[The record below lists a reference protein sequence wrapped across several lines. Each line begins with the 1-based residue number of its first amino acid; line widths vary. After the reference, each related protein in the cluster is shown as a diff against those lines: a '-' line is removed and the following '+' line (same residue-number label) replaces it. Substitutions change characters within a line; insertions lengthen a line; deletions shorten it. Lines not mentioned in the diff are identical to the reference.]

1 MTITWRTWP
10 TWWRPLAA
18 RCGPLSLLLVCLL
31 TLVGSLWVDDLRTGL
46 IAVAVELV
54 LAPLAFLPTRM
65 TWARIGMALLAALS
79 VGWSAWLLGAP
90 RSLSTGATASLR
102 IFFFTFSGALLL
114 GHIEASSLG
123 DHLAQ
128 RARLPGRPVVASV
141 AALHRM
147 ADMVEDWRSLE
158 RARRVRGFG
167 PGWSPPAIVR
177 QTGALTFGLLVASL
191 RRAGRMAVAMDARG
205 FSTSSAHR
213 RTWAEPA
220 PWQLSDSVLLGLGL
234 VVAAIPLVL
243 SPL

>member
-1 MTITWRTWP
+1 MT
-10 TWWRPLAA
+10 WRPLAA
-18 RCGPLSLLLVCLL
+18 RCGPLSVLLVCLIAL
-31 TLVGSLWVDDLRTGL
+31 LGSLWVDDLRTGL
-46 IAVAVELV
+46 VAVTVELA

-65 TWARIGMALLAALS
+65 TWARIGMAILAALS

-102 IFFFTFSGALLL
+102 ILFFTFPGALLL
-114 GHIEASSLG
+114 GHIEASELG

-128 RARLPGRPVVASV
+128 RLRVPGRPVVASV

-147 ADMVEDWRSLE
+147 ADMVDDWRSLE

-167 PGWSPPAIVR
+167 PGWSPLAVVR

-205 FSTSSAHR
+205 FSAATAR
-213 RTWAEPA
+213 GRTWAEPA
-220 PWQLSDSVLLGLGL
+220 PWRAADSLMLALGLA
-234 VVAAIPLVL
+234 VAAIPLVL
-243 SPL
+243 SRL

>member
-1 MTITWRTWP
+1 M
-10 TWWRPLAA
+10 
-18 RCGPLSLLLVCLL
+18 L
-31 TLVGSLWVDDLRTGL
+31 TLLGSLWVDDIRTGL
-46 IAVAVELV
+46 VVVAVELV

-65 TWARIGMALLAALS
+65 TWARIGMAVLAALS
-79 VGWSAWLLGAP
+79 VGWSAWLLGTP

-114 GHIEASSLG
+114 GHIEASALG

-128 RARLPGRPVVASV
+128 RLRLPGRPVVASV

-205 FSTSSAHR
+205 FSAVTAR
-213 RTWAEPA
+213 GRTWAEPA
-220 PWQLSDSVLLGLGL
+220 PWRPSDSVMLALGLG
-234 VVAAIPLVL
+234 VAALPLLL
-243 SPL
+243 SHL

>member
-1 MTITWRTWP
+1 M
-10 TWWRPLAA
+10 WRPPAA

-31 TLVGSLWVDDLRTGL
+31 ALLGSLWVDNLHTGL
-46 IAVAVELV
+46 VSVAVELA
-54 LAPLAFLPTRM
+54 LAPFVFLPTRM
-65 TWARIGMALLAALS
+65 TWTRIGMAFLAAFS

-102 IFFFTFSGALLL
+102 IFFFTFAGALLL
-114 GHIEASSLG
+114 GHIDASVLG

-128 RARLPGRPVVASV
+128 RLHMPGRPVVASV
-141 AALHRM
+141 AALQRM
-147 ADMVEDWRSLE
+147 ADMVDDWRSLE

-167 PGWSPPAIVR
+167 PGWSPLAYVR

-205 FSTSSAHR
+205 FSATSARR

-220 PWQLSDSVLLGLGL
+220 PWRRSDSLMVALGLC
-234 VVAAIPLVL
+234 VAGMPLFL
-243 SPL
+243 SHL

>member
-1 MTITWRTWP
+1 MT
-10 TWWRPLAA
+10 WRPLAA
-18 RCGPLSLLLVCLL
+18 RCGPLSLLAVCLL

-46 IAVAVELV
+46 VSVAFELV

-65 TWARIGMALLAALS
+65 TWVRIGMAVLAALS
-79 VGWSAWLLGAP
+79 VGWSAWLLGGP

-102 IFFFTFSGALLL
+102 IFFFTFAGAVLL
-114 GHIEASSLG
+114 GHIEASALG

-128 RARLPGRPVVASV
+128 RLGLPGRPVVASV

-167 PGWSPPAIVR
+167 PGWSPLAVVR

-205 FSTSSAHR
+205 FSSTTAHD

-220 PWQLSDSVLLGLGL
+220 SWQLSDSLML
-234 VVAAIPLVL
+234 VMGAALAGIPLLLRLVA
-243 SPL
+243 

>member
-1 MTITWRTWP
+1 MTMTTWLPRQ
-10 TWWRPLAA
+10 PLAA

-31 TLVGSLWVDDLRTGL
+31 TLVGSLWVDNFRTGVM
-46 IAVAVELV
+46 AVAVELA

-79 VGWSAWLLGAP
+79 VGWSAWLLGVP

-114 GHIEASSLG
+114 GHIEASALG

-128 RARLPGRPVVASV
+128 RVRLPGRPVVASV

-167 PGWSPPAIVR
+167 PGWSPLAIVR
-177 QTGALTFGLLVASL
+177 QSGALTFGLLVASL

-205 FSTSSAHR
+205 FSTPSARR
-213 RTWAEPA
+213 RTWAAPA
-220 PWQLSDSVLLGLGL
+220 PWLLSDSVLLGLG
-234 VVAAIPLVL
+234 VCVAAIPLLL
-243 SPL
+243 SRIWS